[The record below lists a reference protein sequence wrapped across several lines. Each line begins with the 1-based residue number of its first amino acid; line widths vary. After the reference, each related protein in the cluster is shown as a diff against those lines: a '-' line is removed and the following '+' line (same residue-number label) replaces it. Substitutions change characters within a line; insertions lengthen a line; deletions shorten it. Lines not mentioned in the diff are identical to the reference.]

1 MKRKRSLKMNLES
14 YYIPKQN
21 ISNPKGEDAHF
32 IHKADY
38 QTIGVADGVGGW
50 TQRGVDEGKY
60 ARELMKNCVLALDSE
75 NKGVVNPMMVLN
87 EAYFKTKAPGSS
99 TACIITLTRDNYL
112 HVVNVGDS
120 GFMLFRDGEM
130 VYKSPIQQRG
140 FNCPYQLGR
149 SKGSDRPSSAEELKV
164 AVKERDILVVGTDGL
179 FDNMFVSEMKEIIGN
194 VEKEGLTPKELAWTL
209 AELASYNSLD
219 KDGDTPF
226 AQAKRFAGCG
236 QDKGGKVDD
245 ITVIVAYIVL

>member
-1 MKRKRSLKMNLES
+1 MNLES

-99 TACIITLTRDNYL
+99 TACIITLTRDN
-112 HVVNVGDS
+112 V
-120 GFMLFRDGEM
+120 R
-130 VYKSPIQQRG
+130 
-140 FNCPYQLGR
+140 
-149 SKGSDRPSSAEELKV
+149 
-164 AVKERDILVVGTDGL
+164 ILIN
-179 FDNMFVSEMKEIIGN
+179 F
-194 VEKEGLTPKELAWTL
+194 
-209 AELASYNSLD
+209 
-219 KDGDTPF
+219 
-226 AQAKRFAGCG
+226 
-236 QDKGGKVDD
+236 
-245 ITVIVAYIVL
+245 